1 MPHYRLRA
9 LPGAVTVLA
18 VSEDGSVEDLNAKG
32 DPCVTAADLRSFLA
46 ELRTQGCPVD
56 LDLDDEIERA
66 IGLARMGYPVT
77 L

>member
-9 LPGAVTVLA
+9 AA
-18 VSEDGSVEDLNAKG
+18 VS
-32 DPCVTAADLRSFLA
+32 
-46 ELRTQGCPVD
+46 
-56 LDLDDEIERA
+56 DDEIERA